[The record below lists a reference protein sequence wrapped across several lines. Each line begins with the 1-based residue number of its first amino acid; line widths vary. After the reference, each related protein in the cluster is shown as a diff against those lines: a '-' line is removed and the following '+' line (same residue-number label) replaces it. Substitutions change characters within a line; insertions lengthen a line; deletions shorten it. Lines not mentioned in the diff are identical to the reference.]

1 MTDQQG
7 QEGGSSRGI
16 GLFALVGSCVL
27 AYMFVYEP
35 YVSAVA
41 HAPSVSLSLK
51 GVAVV
56 PLIFVFG
63 MLHGVFPAFAEK
75 HFGGVQ
81 TPRLLWWVFSGVL
94 VVAGFVLYWW
104 LRQVVAANGY
114 AV

>member
-1 MTDQQG
+1 MTDQHG
-7 QEGGSSRGI
+7 QESGSSRGI

-27 AYMFVYEP
+27 TYMFVYQP
-35 YVSAVA
+35 YVGAVT
-41 HAPSVSLSLK
+41 HAPSVFLSLK

-56 PLIFVFG
+56 PLILVFG
-63 MLHGVFPAFAEK
+63 MLYGVFPAFAEQ

-81 TPRLLWWVFSGVL
+81 TPRPLWWVLSGVL